1 MERHR
6 AVQCRPSRLNPPNL
20 ELGSSEQGK
29 YEEEKREKQPNCR
42 QLVGNLYLQIRQ
54 GGKWMPRF
62 SGAKKPV
69 NPGIKSVRLGP
80 ASTKLLAL
88 PL

>member
-29 YEEEKREKQPNCR
+29 YEEEKRRKQAKG
-42 QLVGNLYLQIRQ
+42 QLRVGNL
-54 GGKWMPRF
+54 
-62 SGAKKPV
+62 
-69 NPGIKSVRLGP
+69 
-80 ASTKLLAL
+80 
-88 PL
+88 